1 MLLPRVN
8 RNPEVP
14 EATQSMLTS
23 FLTGPIVDNVKSEAS
38 RTGDE
43 LHDLKNSRVTP
54 STTTADGQPLTRM
67 S

>member
-8 RNPEVP
+8 RTSGSPRSH
-14 EATQSMLTS
+14 QSTLTS

-43 LHDLKNSRVTP
+43 LRDLKNSRVTP

>member
-8 RNPEVP
+8 RNPEAS
-14 EATQSMLTS
+14 EATSSMLTS
-23 FLTGPIVDNVKSEAS
+23 FLIGPIVDNVKSEAS

-43 LHDLKNSRVTP
+43 LRDLKNSRVTP